1 MLFIDSLQIRLMR
14 KHFIV
19 KTLIPVVCLCLWGS
33 QAIAA
38 ENPQAVVQN
47 GMDQILQILT
57 QYPQDTH
64 DRKEQIQAVVDGYF
78 DFEAIARLAVGP
90 RWKSLL
96 PETQQEFTLEFSK
109 LLFNTYV
116 SDIQKYARQK
126 LTYNRRT
133 IDQGYVVVES
143 LVGDQ
148 GGPVSLDY
156 YLHLTDGK
164 WKVYDISVQ
173 GMSLVANYRSQF
185 HSILA
190 NSSFDRL
197 SMMLRQKIALMCG
210 SDRC

>member
-1 MLFIDSLQIRLMR
+1 MLFIDRLQIKLIR
-14 KHFIV
+14 KHFIL
-19 KTLIPVVCLCLWGS
+19 KTLILLACLCLWGS

-47 GMDQILQILT
+47 GMDQVLQILT

-64 DRKEQIQAVVDGYF
+64 DRREQIQAVVDGYF

-96 PETQQEFTLEFSK
+96 PEKRQEFTLEFSK

-116 SDIQKYARQK
+116 GDIQKYAKQK
-126 LTYNRRT
+126 STYNQRT
-133 IDQGYVVVES
+133 IDRGYVVIEA
-143 LVGDQ
+143 LVRNQ
-148 GGPVSLDY
+148 GSPVTLDY
-156 YLHLTDGK
+156 YLHLTDGN
-164 WKVYDISVQ
+164 WKVYDISID

-185 HSILA
+185 QSILT
-190 NSSFDRL
+190 NGSFDRL
-197 SMMLRQKIALMCG
+197 SMVLRQKIAQMCG